1 MVKALQSVPSHRAA
15 SGKRKNS
22 INVKRKGK
30 RTSTVTA
37 KRITIFWYSRKLHN
51 LFLCDLCIP
60 LLKQRDMRFVMEYCT
75 LSYNQASCH
84 NRLALTQTWND
95 FKIAP
100 RISSFKR
107 PVPFVCEVKVWRT
120 VQTRQQVLENGEPFY
135 CLKRVA
141 VPMAQ
146 YVRSR
151 SDERIRLH
159 TQRHKHTQT
168 YAHPDTQTSKHRHME
183 MNTHTRMPNSKLTRT
198 CVAHTRRAV
207 RKAAR

>member
-84 NRLALTQTWND
+84 NHLALTQTWND

-100 RISSFKR
+100 RISLFKR

-120 VQTRQQVLENGEPFY
+120 NPAAGAGKRWAILLSQKGCRANGTIREVTFRRTHSLTR
-135 CLKRVA
+135 
-141 VPMAQ
+141 
-146 YVRSR
+146 
-151 SDERIRLH
+151 
-159 TQRHKHTQT
+159 TQRHKHT
-168 YAHPDTQTSKHRHME
+168 
-183 MNTHTRMPNSKLTRT
+183 
-198 CVAHTRRAV
+198 
-207 RKAAR
+207 